1 MIALDTECRAMA
13 YLPERVQRIISARF
27 RDYNCSPDAE
37 AAAPSVL
44 DAYGG
49 VAICS
54 NGCYKSLH
62 NFKYLKASLFE
73 ADLSTPGS
81 PIMFVE
87 QAPALFFANGPY
99 IRTKDVFNGEPV
111 YVQLR
116 SDQVT
121 EFSKCL
127 KDTALMQQLR
137 ETAPNAKEGREF
149 ERQPRIL
156 VKSAD
161 GWCIQS
167 VTAYRGAKNWSTNHC
182 GFHIMRFGNDSNTVC
197 FKTMPSDWTEAPIM
211 QPSEGK
217 LTSHPRKKR
226 TFVTGAKFFF
236 DVGSRLVIF
245 SDHAKGTQYKPKPTR
260 NQQFHTDGPLEY
272 AAIWDN
278 DSNLILTG
286 DPSDFKD
293 LPVPDP
299 ETCSRSALMAF
310 FSNTCLG
317 TGSTKNT
324 SLKVDI
330 PLGCCCLF
338 RFDWLH
344 HGWKCLNPNNEALLP
359 VHFRAHFYLLRGS
372 LRELPMVD
380 FESLLEFLSSLS
392 LHPHLSDAAQLSMLD
407 NLQTFVPYANM
418 AASSTDYSLQPL
430 IKVARK
436 RKYTLFETQ
445 DKLDNALK
453 KKRME

>member
-13 YLPERVQRIISARF
+13 YLPERVQRIISARL

-156 VKSAD
+156 LM
-161 GWCIQS
+161 G
-167 VTAYRGAKNWSTNHC
+167 GA
-182 GFHIMRFGNDSNTVC
+182 F
-197 FKTMPSDWTEAPIM
+197 
-211 QPSEGK
+211 
-217 LTSHPRKKR
+217 
-226 TFVTGAKFFF
+226 
-236 DVGSRLVIF
+236 
-245 SDHAKGTQYKPKPTR
+245 
-260 NQQFHTDGPLEY
+260 
-272 AAIWDN
+272 
-278 DSNLILTG
+278 
-286 DPSDFKD
+286 
-293 LPVPDP
+293 
-299 ETCSRSALMAF
+299 
-310 FSNTCLG
+310 
-317 TGSTKNT
+317 
-324 SLKVDI
+324 
-330 PLGCCCLF
+330 
-338 RFDWLH
+338 
-344 HGWKCLNPNNEALLP
+344 
-359 VHFRAHFYLLRGS
+359 
-372 LRELPMVD
+372 
-380 FESLLEFLSSLS
+380 SLS
-392 LHPHLSDAAQLSMLD
+392 QHIGEPKTGPPITAAFISCVSGMIATRFVSKLCPQIGQRPPLC
-407 NLQTFVPYANM
+407 NLQR
-418 AASSTDYSLQPL
+418 ASSPPIPGRRGHS
-430 IKVARK
+430 
-436 RKYTLFETQ
+436 
-445 DKLDNALK
+445 
-453 KKRME
+453 